1 MTPVEYIALFSDS
14 IIYLSVLLI
23 PLYLWNKDRK
33 ILFLYGISLLCGVV
47 IVYLM
52 KILIAVPRPELALIP
67 IPPTS
72 SFPSMHALLGLIPAG
87 FFFYIKKYRIP
98 LTVYGIL
105 IAYSRIMLGVHYWHD
120 ILVGSTIGFCLP
132 LVFFHYREKIYDIFF
147 R

>member
-1 MTPVEYIALFSDS
+1 MTPVEYLALFSDS

-33 ILFLYGISLLCGVV
+33 ILFLYCLSLLSGIF

-52 KILIAVPRPELALIP
+52 KITIAVPRPEFGLIT
-67 IPPTS
+67 IPSTP

-98 LTVYGIL
+98 LIAYGIL
-105 IAYSRIMLGVHYWHD
+105 IAYSRILLGVHYWPD
-120 ILVGSTIGFCLP
+120 ILAGASIGFWLP
-132 LVFFHYREKIYDIFF
+132 LIFFHYRERIFEF
-147 R
+147 LF